1 VINQNPSFFD
11 PNNTFDFRKDLSS
24 YLDEMSL
31 TQSIHDGESSNSVSE
46 VIERSF
52 YNILSECNQ
61 TPDHSTLAQT
71 KPGCFMRMKLSQPT
85 QKQSFS

>member
-1 VINQNPSFFD
+1 MNPNTSFFD
-11 PNNTFDFRKDLSS
+11 PNHTFDFRKDLSS

-61 TPDHSTLAQT
+61 TPDHSTIAQT
-71 KPGCFMRMKLSQPT
+71 KPGGFVLMKLSQPT
-85 QKQSFS
+85 QKQSFT